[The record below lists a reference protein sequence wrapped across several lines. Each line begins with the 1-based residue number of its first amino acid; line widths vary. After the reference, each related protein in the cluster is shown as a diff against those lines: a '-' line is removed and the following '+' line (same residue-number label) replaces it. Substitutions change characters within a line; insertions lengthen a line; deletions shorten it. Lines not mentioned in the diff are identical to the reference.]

1 MHSIVKLYNGI
12 VLRLDIAFGLDLIS
26 MLLGY
31 LQDNKLIRMIQNNAL
46 LRHLG
51 SYNQFQSV
59 VMSF

>member
-31 LQDNKLIRMIQNNAL
+31 LQDDKLIRIMLNLHI
-46 LRHLG
+46 
-51 SYNQFQSV
+51 
-59 VMSF
+59 

>member
-31 LQDNKLIRMIQNNAL
+31 LQDNKLIRIIIKRFRRMLNLHI
-46 LRHLG
+46 
-51 SYNQFQSV
+51 
-59 VMSF
+59 